1 MPYSLTHTGIVLKN
15 FPGKYKIALL
25 DESAGRID
33 AVHFG
38 QEFSPG
44 TAIQYHIS
52 FNHNGRGNP
61 KIDDVHLY
69 AMPFFLARSDVLFL
83 HHVLEI
89 CFHFVPVGSCT
100 DGIFDALRLLYATDS
115 LEWNMLYKK
124 IFLFKLFVT
133 IGYYPDVEKIGKRF
147 VGILLESSLRDIPS
161 DIEVPDLE
169 RHLTDWLR
177 QCIAQHPAIE
187 YFNTVQ
193 FVTRS

>member
-1 MPYSLTHTGIVLKN
+1 VPYSLTHTGIVLKN
-15 FPGKYKIALL
+15 FPAKYKVALL

-44 TAIQYHIS
+44 TALQYALVSGH
-52 FNHNGRGNP
+52 GNRSNL
-61 KIDDVHLY
+61 KIDDVRLY

-89 CFHFVPVGSCT
+89 CFHFIPVGSCT
-100 DGIFDALRLLYATDS
+100 SGIFDALRLLYATDTA
-115 LEWNMLYKK
+115 EWNMLYKK
-124 IFLFKLFVT
+124 IFLCKLFVT
-133 IGYYPDVEKIGKRF
+133 IGYYPDIEKIGKRF
-147 VGILLESSLRDIPS
+147 VGILLESSLNDIPS
-161 DIEVPDLE
+161 DIELPDLE

-193 FVTRS
+193 FVTRN